1 MAYEN
6 ANIET
11 IARGVC
17 VKDNH
22 LLVCLPAKGGRAYL
36 PGGHIEFGEPAQV
49 ALEREILEEMGLVA
63 NAGRFL
69 AVSEN
74 RFEQKCEMH
83 CEINL
88 VFALDIPK
96 IAPPVDPPATESW
109 IRFAWVPLTQEA
121 LAAVNLL
128 PAHLIVDL
136 PRWLATPGCHRVD
149 YHVDPTVM
157 LA

>member
-74 RFEQKCEMH
+74 RFEQKGETH

>member
-74 RFEQKCEMH
+74 RFEQKGETH

-96 IAPPVDPPATESW
+96 IAPPVDPSATESW

-121 LAAVNLL
+121 LEAVNLL

>member
-22 LLVCLPAKGGRAYL
+22 LLVCLPARGGRAYL

-74 RFEQKCEMH
+74 RFEQKGETH